1 MELELT
7 EKLKSS
13 PFVREL
19 AFSWKEFRNSERGI
33 NTQLSIG
40 GQGKYE
46 TLLENVQNTK
56 VHSFKK
62 KIQIEAVNKV
72 LLFLPFRTK
81 SCILEFV
88 C

>member
-19 AFSWKEFRNSERGI
+19 ALSWKEFRNSERGI

-46 TLLENVQNTK
+46 SLL
-56 VHSFKK
+56 
-62 KIQIEAVNKV
+62 
-72 LLFLPFRTK
+72 
-81 SCILEFV
+81 
-88 C
+88 